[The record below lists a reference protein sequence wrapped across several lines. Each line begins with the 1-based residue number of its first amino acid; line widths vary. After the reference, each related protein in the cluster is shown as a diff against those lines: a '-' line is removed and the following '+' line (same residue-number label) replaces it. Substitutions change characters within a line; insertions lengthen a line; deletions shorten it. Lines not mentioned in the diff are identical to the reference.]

1 MSLVSRRAIQIAGPD
16 KHDEIIIT
24 FRKEQDKTYTK
35 ITRTL
40 SRDWKTGGIKVM
52 KRNKPIEEG
61 PFELANSSD
70 YDEKMAYE
78 DIDGSAK
85 YMYFKIIENTDI
97 ENID

>member
-40 SRDWKTGGIKVM
+40 SRDW
-52 KRNKPIEEG
+52 KPIEEG